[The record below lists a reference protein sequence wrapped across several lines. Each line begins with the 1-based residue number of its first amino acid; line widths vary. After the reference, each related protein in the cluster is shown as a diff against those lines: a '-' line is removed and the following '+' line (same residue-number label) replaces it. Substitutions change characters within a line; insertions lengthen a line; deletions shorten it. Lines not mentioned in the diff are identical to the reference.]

1 MQHRTIEV
9 GRAVWGGVLLAA
21 PTATLSTIHG
31 LQVDTKSTVI
41 ARVLGA
47 RQVTQAG
54 LSGISPSPEV
64 LAMGV
69 WVDVAHAATAFG
81 LALADRSRARAGIT
95 DGVVA
100 LAWAGIGYRD
110 LARGGRATPPAHD
123 RRRDQM
129 ARVVL
134 GLVPGGGP
142 LLRMSQRA
150 R

>member
-1 MQHRTIEV
+1 MQYRAIEV
-9 GRAVWGGVLLAA
+9 GRAIWGGALLAA
-21 PTATLSTIHG
+21 PSATLGTIHG

-47 RQVTQAG
+47 RQLTQAG
-54 LSGISPSPEV
+54 LSGIAPSPEV

-69 WVDVAHAATAFG
+69 WVDMAHAATAFG

-110 LARGGRATPPAHD
+110 LLHDKATPPSHD
-123 RRRDQM
+123 RRRDQL
-129 ARVVL
+129 ACTVL

-142 LLRMSQRA
+142 LLRMIR
-150 R
+150 RDR